1 VRNDETVGFAWIT
14 TIDWRSQ
21 SCELSFGVLPKFRGG
36 FGITAVRAALH
47 YLRSEL
53 NMQVIINQVLDHNTM
68 LQSAESLAAASRVR
82 CEFDSYTVGQWRTA
96 MFWTDTEDD
105 ARIQD
110 LKVAQRRRDLAE
122 RIRAKAN
129 QAS

>member
-1 VRNDETVGFAWIT
+1 
-14 TIDWRSQ
+14 
-21 SCELSFGVLPKFRGG
+21 
-36 FGITAVRAALH
+36 
-47 YLRSEL
+47 
-53 NMQVIINQVLDHNTM
+53 M